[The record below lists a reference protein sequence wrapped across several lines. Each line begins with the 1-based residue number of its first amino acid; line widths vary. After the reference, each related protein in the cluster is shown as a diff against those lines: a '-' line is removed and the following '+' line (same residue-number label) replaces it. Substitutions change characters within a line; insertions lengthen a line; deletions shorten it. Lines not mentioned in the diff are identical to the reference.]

1 MKKMFKIIATTAL
14 SVLACA
20 TLFACV
26 PSNMEKA
33 KDKMKKEGYT
43 ITAYEGEGTDAIDG
57 LVGGF
62 IATKA
67 GSWTEVDTL
76 TALLFDD
83 KDSAKD
89 FYEDLNKGIQKG
101 KWVYYGSEDAMEDF
115 ED

>member
-1 MKKMFKIIATTAL
+1 MKKFIKFVTMAML
-14 SVLACA
+14 SASACVA
-20 TLFACV
+20 MFACV

-33 KDKMKKEGYT
+33 KEKMKREGYT
-43 ITAYEGEGTDAIDG
+43 VIAYEGDTADG

-62 IATKA
+62 VATKN
-67 GSWTEVDTL
+67 GDFIEIDTL

-89 FYEDLNKGIQKG
+89 FYENLDKGIQKG
-101 KWVYYGSEDAMEDF
+101 KWVYYGTEDAMEDF

>member
-33 KDKMKKEGYT
+33 KTKMKKEGYT
-43 ITAYEGEGTDAIDG
+43 IAAYEDKEAEG

-62 IATKA
+62 IATKK
-67 GSWTEVDTL
+67 GDFIELDTL

-89 FYEDLNKGIQKG
+89 FYEDLNKGVQKG
-101 KWVYYGSEDAMEDF
+101 KWVYWGDEDAMEDF